1 MSEEVTQTETQES
14 VQEPVQ
20 ATEKEQ
26 EVSRPEYV
34 PEKFW
39 DNDRNEIKVEE
50 LSASYNSLEKKLG
63 MRTDELSK
71 QIRTDIEQEA
81 KTSIPEKYEIVLPE
95 IPEEVNIEVNEDQE
109 LLKEWSN
116 ICKENNLSQDVFNRG
131 VNAFVNN
138 EIAGLPNLKSEMEE
152 LGDNAKSRLEAAE
165 LWTKKYLSNE
175 AYDAMSKLASTAE
188 GVKAIEEIMNITKSK
203 PLPNANTVVDAELEE
218 TDLRSMMNDPRY
230 YDPSKRDEAYY
241 NRVTKLYEKKY
252 G

>member
-1 MSEEVTQTETQES
+1 MSEETVQTEEQQPVEATQ
-14 VQEPVQ
+14 
-20 ATEKEQ
+20 KET

-39 DNDRNEIKVEE
+39 DTDRNEIKVEE

-63 MRTDELSK
+63 MRTDELSN
-71 QIRTDIEQEA
+71 QIRTDIEQERLG
-81 KTSIPEKYEIVLPE
+81 SLPEKYEIVMPE
-95 IPEEVNIEVNEDQE
+95 VPEDINIEVNEEQE

-116 ICKENNLSQDVFNRG
+116 ICKDNNLSQEVFNRG

-138 EIAGLPNLKSEMEE
+138 EIAGLPNIESEMEV

-165 LWTKKYLSNE
+165 LWSKKYLSNE
-175 AYDAMSKLASTAE
+175 AYDAMSKLATTAE

-218 TDLRSMMNDPRY
+218 GDLRSMMNDPRY
-230 YDPSKRDEAYY
+230 FDPARRDQAYY
-241 NRVTKLYEKKY
+241 DKVTRLYEKKY

>member
-1 MSEEVTQTETQES
+1 MSEETVQTEEQQPVEATQ
-14 VQEPVQ
+14 
-20 ATEKEQ
+20 KEA

-39 DNDRNEIKVEE
+39 DTDRNEIKVEE

-63 MRTDELSK
+63 MRTDELSN
-71 QIRTDIEQEA
+71 QIRTDIEQERLG
-81 KTSIPEKYEIVLPE
+81 SLPEKYEIVMPE
-95 IPEEVNIEVNEDQE
+95 VPEDINIEVNEEQE

-116 ICKENNLSQDVFNRG
+116 ICKDNNLSQEVFNRG

-138 EIAGLPNLKSEMEE
+138 EIAGLPNIESEMEV

-165 LWTKKYLSNE
+165 LWSKKYLSNE
-175 AYDAMSKLASTAE
+175 AYDAMSKLATTAE

-218 TDLRSMMNDPRY
+218 GDLRSMMNDPRY
-230 YDPSKRDEAYY
+230 FDPARRDQAYY
-241 NRVTKLYEKKY
+241 DKVTRLYEKKY

>member
-1 MSEEVTQTETQES
+1 MSEETTQSET
-14 VQEPVQ
+14 QEPVQ
-20 ATEKEQ
+20 ATENT
-26 EVSRPEYV
+26 EVSVDRPEYV

-39 DNDRNEIKVEE
+39 DTDRNEIKVEE

-81 KTSIPEKYEIVLPE
+81 KTAVPEKYEIVMPE
-95 IPEEVNIEVNEDQE
+95 IPKEINVEVNEEQE

-116 ICKENNLSQDVFNRG
+116 ICRENHLSQDVFNRG

-138 EIAGLPNLKSEMEE
+138 EIAGLPDMKAEMEV

-175 AYDAMSKLASTAE
+175 AYDTMSKLASTAD

-203 PLPNANTVVDAELEE
+203 PLPNANTVVDAELDE

-241 NRVTKLYEKKY
+241 NKVTKLYEKKY

>member
-1 MSEEVTQTETQES
+1 MSEETTQTET
-14 VQEPVQ
+14 QEPVQ
-20 ATEKEQ
+20 ATENTETS
-26 EVSRPEYV
+26 VDRPEYV

-39 DNDRNEIKVEE
+39 DTDRNEIKVEE

-81 KTSIPEKYEIVLPE
+81 KTAVPEKYEIVMPE
-95 IPEEVNIEVNEDQE
+95 IPKEINVEVNEEQE
-109 LLKEWSN
+109 LLKEWSS
-116 ICKENNLSQDVFNRG
+116 ICRENNLSQEVFNRG

-138 EIAGLPNLKSEMEE
+138 EIAGLPNLNAEMEI

-175 AYDAMSKLASTAE
+175 AYDTMSKLASTAD

-203 PLPNANTVVDAELEE
+203 PLPNANTVVDAELDE

-241 NRVTKLYEKKY
+241 NKVTKLCEKKY

>member
-1 MSEEVTQTETQES
+1 MSEETTQTET
-14 VQEPVQ
+14 QEPVQ
-20 ATEKEQ
+20 ATENTETS
-26 EVSRPEYV
+26 VDRPEYV

-39 DNDRNEIKVEE
+39 DTDRNEIKVEE

-81 KTSIPEKYEIVLPE
+81 KTVVPEKYEIVMPE
-95 IPEEVNIEVNEDQE
+95 IPKEINVEVNEEQE
-109 LLKEWSN
+109 LLKEWSS
-116 ICKENNLSQDVFNRG
+116 ICRENNLSQEVFNRG

-138 EIAGLPNLKSEMEE
+138 EIAGLPNLNAEMEV

-175 AYDAMSKLASTAE
+175 AYDTMSKLASTAD

-203 PLPNANTVVDAELEE
+203 PLPNANTVVDAELDE

-241 NRVTKLYEKKY
+241 NKVTKLYEKKY

>member
-1 MSEEVTQTETQES
+1 MSEETTQTET
-14 VQEPVQ
+14 QEPVQ
-20 ATEKEQ
+20 ATENTETS
-26 EVSRPEYV
+26 VDRPEYV

-39 DNDRNEIKVEE
+39 DTDRNEIKVEE

-81 KTSIPEKYEIVLPE
+81 KTVVPEKYEIVMPE
-95 IPEEVNIEVNEDQE
+95 IPKEINVEVNEEQE
-109 LLKEWSN
+109 LLKEWSS
-116 ICKENNLSQDVFNRG
+116 ICRENNLSQEVFNRG

-138 EIAGLPNLKSEMEE
+138 EIAGLPNLNAEMEI

-175 AYDAMSKLASTAE
+175 AYDTMSKLASTAD

-203 PLPNANTVVDAELEE
+203 PLPNANTVVDAELDE

-230 YDPSKRDEAYY
+230 YDPAKRDEAYY
-241 NRVTKLYEKKY
+241 NKVTKLYEKKY

>member
-1 MSEEVTQTETQES
+1 MSEETVQTEEQQPVEATQ
-14 VQEPVQ
+14 
-20 ATEKEQ
+20 KET

-39 DNDRNEIKVEE
+39 DTDRNEIKVEE

-63 MRTDELSK
+63 MRTDELSN
-71 QIRTDIEQEA
+71 QIRTDIEQERLG
-81 KTSIPEKYEIVLPE
+81 SLPEKYEIVMPE
-95 IPEEVNIEVNEDQE
+95 IPEDINIEVNEEQE

-116 ICKENNLSQDVFNRG
+116 ICKDNNLSQEVFNRG

-138 EIAGLPNLKSEMEE
+138 EIAGLPNIESEMEV

-165 LWTKKYLSNE
+165 LWSKKYLSNE
-175 AYDAMSKLASTAE
+175 AYDAMSKLATTAE

-218 TDLRSMMNDPRY
+218 GDLRSMMNDPRY
-230 YDPSKRDEAYY
+230 FDPARRDQAYY
-241 NRVTKLYEKKY
+241 DKVTRLYEKKY

>member
-1 MSEEVTQTETQES
+1 MSEETTQTET
-14 VQEPVQ
+14 QEPVQ
-20 ATEKEQ
+20 ATENTETS
-26 EVSRPEYV
+26 VDRPEYV

-39 DNDRNEIKVEE
+39 DTDRNEIKVEE

-81 KTSIPEKYEIVLPE
+81 KTAVPEKYEIVMPE
-95 IPEEVNIEVNEDQE
+95 IPKEINVEVNEEQE
-109 LLKEWSN
+109 LLKEWSS
-116 ICKENNLSQDVFNRG
+116 ICRENNLSQEVFNRG

-138 EIAGLPNLKSEMEE
+138 EIAGLPNLNAEMEI

-165 LWTKKYLSNE
+165 LWTKKYLSSE
-175 AYDAMSKLASTAE
+175 AYDTMSKLASTAD
-188 GVKAIEEIMNITKSK
+188 GVKAIEELMNITKSK
-203 PLPNANTVVDAELEE
+203 PLPNANTVVDAELDE

-241 NRVTKLYEKKY
+241 NKVTKLYEKKY

>member
-39 DNDRNEIKVEE
+39 DTDRNEIKVEE

-71 QIRTDIEQEA
+71 QIRTDLEQEA
-81 KTSIPEKYEIVLPE
+81 KTSVPEKYEIVLPE

-116 ICKENNLSQDVFNRG
+116 ICKENNLSQDVFNKG
-131 VNAFVNN
+131 VHAFVNN
-138 EIAGLPNLKSEMEE
+138 EIAGLPNLQSEMEQ

-175 AYDAMSKLASTAE
+175 AYDAMSRLASTAE

-218 TDLRSMMNDPRY
+218 TDLRSMMSDPRY
-230 YDPSKRDEAYY
+230 YDPARRDPAYY
-241 NRVTKLYEKKY
+241 DKVTKLYEKKY

>member
-1 MSEEVTQTETQES
+1 MSEETTQTET
-14 VQEPVQ
+14 QEPVQ
-20 ATEKEQ
+20 ATENTETS
-26 EVSRPEYV
+26 VDRPEYV

-39 DNDRNEIKVEE
+39 DTDRNEIKVEE

-81 KTSIPEKYEIVLPE
+81 KTAVPEKYEIVMPE
-95 IPEEVNIEVNEDQE
+95 IPKEINVEVNEEQE
-109 LLKEWSN
+109 LLKEWSS
-116 ICKENNLSQDVFNRG
+116 ICRENNLSQDVFNRG

-138 EIAGLPNLKSEMEE
+138 EIAGLPDIKAEMDM

-165 LWTKKYLSNE
+165 LWTKKYLSND
-175 AYDAMSKLASTAE
+175 AYDTMSKLAATAD

-230 YDPSKRDEAYY
+230 YDPAKRDEAYY
-241 NRVTKLYEKKY
+241 NKVTKLYEKKY

>member
-1 MSEEVTQTETQES
+1 MSEETTQTET
-14 VQEPVQ
+14 QEPVQ
-20 ATEKEQ
+20 ATENTETS
-26 EVSRPEYV
+26 VDRPEYV

-39 DNDRNEIKVEE
+39 DTDRNEIKVEE

-81 KTSIPEKYEIVLPE
+81 KTAVPEKYEIVMPE
-95 IPEEVNIEVNEDQE
+95 IPKEINVEVNEEQE
-109 LLKEWSN
+109 LLKEWSS
-116 ICKENNLSQDVFNRG
+116 ICRENNLSQEVFNRG

-138 EIAGLPNLKSEMEE
+138 EIAGLPNLNAEMEI

-165 LWTKKYLSNE
+165 LWTKKYLSSE
-175 AYDAMSKLASTAE
+175 AYDTMSKLASTAD

-203 PLPNANTVVDAELEE
+203 PLPNANTVVDAELDE

-241 NRVTKLYEKKY
+241 NKVTKLYEKKY

>member
-1 MSEEVTQTETQES
+1 MSEETTQTET
-14 VQEPVQ
+14 QEPVQ
-20 ATEKEQ
+20 ATENTETS
-26 EVSRPEYV
+26 VDRPEYV

-39 DNDRNEIKVEE
+39 DTDRNEIKVEE

-81 KTSIPEKYEIVLPE
+81 KTVVPEKYEIVMPE
-95 IPEEVNIEVNEDQE
+95 IPKEINVEVNEEQE
-109 LLKEWSN
+109 LLKEWSS
-116 ICKENNLSQDVFNRG
+116 ICRENNLSQEVFNRG

-138 EIAGLPNLKSEMEE
+138 EIAGLPNLNAEMEI

-175 AYDAMSKLASTAE
+175 AYDTMSKLASTAD

-203 PLPNANTVVDAELEE
+203 PLPNANTVVDAELDE

-241 NRVTKLYEKKY
+241 NKVTKLYEKKY

>member
-1 MSEEVTQTETQES
+1 MSEEAVQSEEQQPVEATQK
-14 VQEPVQ
+14 EP
-20 ATEKEQ
+20 

-39 DNDRNEIKVEE
+39 DTDRNEIKVEE

-63 MRTDELSK
+63 MRTDELST
-71 QIRTDIEQEA
+71 QIRTDIEQERLG
-81 KTSIPEKYEIVLPE
+81 SIPEKYEIVMPDVPE
-95 IPEEVNIEVNEDQE
+95 DVNIEVNEEQE

-116 ICKENNLSQDVFNRG
+116 ICKENKLSQEVFNRG

-138 EIAGLPNLKSEMEE
+138 EIAGLPDIKSEMET

-165 LWTKKYLSNE
+165 LWSKKYLSTE
-175 AYDAMSKLASTAE
+175 AYDAMSKLATTAE

-218 TDLRSMMNDPRY
+218 DDLRSMMNDPRY
-230 YDPSKRDEAYY
+230 YDPSRRDKAYY
-241 NRVTKLYEKKY
+241 DKVTKLFEKKY